1 VKRFL
6 GFVKKEFYHIF
17 RDYRTMIILFGMP
30 VAQILIFGF
39 VITNEINDARIGI
52 LDKSKDNVTRK
63 LTEKLLSSGYY
74 ILEKRLQHEDEIEES
89 FQSGEVKQV
98 FVFEP
103 DFSAKLQREGE
114 AHLQIIADASDPNIA
129 NILTN
134 YAQAIVT
141 DFNREH
147 NQVQQLPLNIVPEIR
162 MLFNPNLDG
171 VYMFVPGT
179 IALILMLVSAMMTS
193 ISITREKEH
202 GTMETLLVSPL
213 RPIQIILGK
222 VTPYI
227 ALSFINAVT
236 IIVLGFFVFNV
247 PVQGSLI
254 LLLAESLLFII
265 LALSLGILISTLSNS
280 QQMAMFISMFAL
292 MLPTMLLSGFIF
304 PIENMPWP
312 LQWLS
317 VLMPPRWFIVIIKN
331 IMIKGTGLLFVWKET
346 LVLIAMT
353 AVFIGLSVQK
363 FKTRLE

>member
-1 VKRFL
+1 MKRFL

-30 VAQILIFGF
+30 IAQILIFGF
-39 VITNEINDARIGI
+39 VITNEIKDARIGI
-52 LDKSKDNVTRK
+52 LDKSNDNITRK

-74 ILEKRLQHEDEIEES
+74 ILEKKLEHENEIEES
-89 FQSGEVKQV
+89 FKSGEIKQV

-103 DFSAKLQREGE
+103 DFASKLKREGE
-114 AHLQIIADASDPNIA
+114 AHLQIISDASDPNIA

-141 DFNREH
+141 DFNHEQYLVH
-147 NQVQQLPLNIVPEIR
+147 HLPLTIVPEVR

-213 RPIQIILGK
+213 KPVQIILGK

-227 ALSFINAVT
+227 VLSFINAVT
-236 IIVLGFFVFNV
+236 IILLGFFV
-247 PVQGSLI
+247 
-254 LLLAESLLFII
+254 
-265 LALSLGILISTLSNS
+265 
-280 QQMAMFISMFAL
+280 
-292 MLPTMLLSGFIF
+292 
-304 PIENMPWP
+304 
-312 LQWLS
+312 
-317 VLMPPRWFIVIIKN
+317 
-331 IMIKGTGLLFVWKET
+331 
-346 LVLIAMT
+346 
-353 AVFIGLSVQK
+353 
-363 FKTRLE
+363 

>member
-1 VKRFL
+1 MKRFI
-6 GFVKKEFYHIF
+6 GFVRKEFYHIF
-17 RDYRTMIILFGMP
+17 RDYRTMVILFGMP

-39 VITNEINDARIGI
+39 VITNEINDAKIGI
-52 LDKSKDNVTRK
+52 LDKAKDNQSRK
-63 LTEKLLSSGYY
+63 LTEKILSSGYY
-74 ILEKRLQHEDEIEES
+74 ILEKELRHEDEIEES
-89 FQSGEVKQV
+89 FKAGEIKQV

-103 DFSAKLQREGE
+103 DFGRKLTREGS
-114 AHLQIIADASDPNIA
+114 AQLQIIADASDPNIA

-134 YAQAIVT
+134 YAQAIVR
-141 DFNREH
+141 DFVREE
-147 NQVQQLPLNIVPEIR
+147 NQLQVLPLNIVPEVR

-213 RPIQIILGK
+213 RPAQIILGK

-227 ALSFINAVT
+227 VLSFINAVT

-247 PVQGSLI
+247 PVQGSLV
-254 LLLAESLLFII
+254 LLLAESLLFIV

-280 QQMAMFISMFAL
+280 QQVAMFISMFAL

-312 LQWLS
+312 LQYLS
-317 VLMPPRWFIVIIKN
+317 ALMPPRWFIIIIKN
-331 IMIKGTGLLFVWKET
+331 IMIKGTGLLYVWKET
-346 LVLIAMT
+346 LILIAMT
-353 AVFIGLSVQK
+353 AVFIGLSIKK
-363 FKTRLE
+363 FKVRLE

>member
-1 VKRFL
+1 MKRFF

-74 ILEKRLQHEDEIEES
+74 ILEKQLQHEDEIEES
-89 FQSGEVKQV
+89 FKSGDIKQV

-103 DFSAKLQREGE
+103 GFAAKLKREGE
-114 AHLQIIADASDPNIA
+114 AQLQIISDASDPNIA

-134 YAQAIVT
+134 YAQAIVS
-141 DFNREH
+141 DFNREQMKTYH
-147 NQVQQLPLNIVPEIR
+147 LPLTIVPETR

-213 RPIQIILGK
+213 RPVQIILGK
-222 VTPYI
+222 VTPYV
-227 ALSFINAVT
+227 AVSFANAVT
-236 IIVLGFFVFNV
+236 IILLGFFVFNV
-247 PVQGSLI
+247 PVQGSAV
-254 LLLAESLLFII
+254 LLLLESLLFII

-280 QQMAMFISMFAL
+280 QQVAMFISMFAL

-304 PIENMPWP
+304 PIENMPRP

-317 VLMPPRWFIVIIKN
+317 VFMPPRWFIVIIKN
-331 IMIKGTGLLFVWKET
+331 IMIKGTGLLYVWKET
-346 LVLIAMT
+346 LILIAMT
-353 AVFIGLSVQK
+353 AVFIGLSVKK
-363 FKTRLE
+363 FKIRLE